1 MKYLRHEYRTKKKNV
16 TISLSCSSRLQ
27 VYSLILFMYDYEIY
41 VSKSVD
47 PTYKYKNKRAIFCT
61 QVLFPVVKK
70 KTLEFE
76 QHYGR

>member
-1 MKYLRHEYRTKKKNV
+1 
-16 TISLSCSSRLQ
+16 
-27 VYSLILFMYDYEIY
+27 MYDYEIY

-70 KTLEFE
+70 KHLSLNNTTEDE
-76 QHYGR
+76 GNTYK